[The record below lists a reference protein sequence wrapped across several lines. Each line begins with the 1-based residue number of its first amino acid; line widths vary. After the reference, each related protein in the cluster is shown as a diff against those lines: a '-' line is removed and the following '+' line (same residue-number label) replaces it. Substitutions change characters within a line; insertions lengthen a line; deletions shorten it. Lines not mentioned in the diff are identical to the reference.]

1 MRILL
6 VNFALL
12 ANHGGILQCYAL
24 QEVLKG
30 MGHCVEKADVK
41 PNFNFTL
48 HQILATVKRFLVR
61 TFITKNSTPIFYE
74 RQLDRPRNTICQNTD
89 KFINRYLRIVRV
101 NSLSELNGSHYDAVI
116 VGSDQV
122 WRRQYVGGDKLLSN
136 NTANDNAFLAFTDGW
151 QCKRIA
157 YAASV
162 GVDYWEYDEIETEV
176 IKKLAHNLD
185 AISVREDSA
194 IDLLHKHLG
203 EDLQIKHVLDPT
215 LLLDKEE
222 YIKIFKNS
230 DAKKSAGNLLVYIL
244 DATNEKNKIVSYFSE
259 TFGLVPFCVNN
270 PNYENWELVP
280 EERVQTSIEL
290 WLRGFYDANFVVA
303 DSFHACVFSIIF
315 EKPFVVITNE
325 KRGVARIHSLLR
337 LFDLNDRVITS
348 IDEVKNVSRDVDW
361 NAVREKKEE
370 LANYSRQWLENA
382 ITKGNL

>member
-24 QEVLKG
+24 QEVLRS
-30 MGHCVEKADVK
+30 MGHKVVKAEMQ
-41 PNFNFTL
+41 PHFRFTL
-48 HQILATVKRFLVR
+48 HQILAMIKRCIVK
-61 TFITKNSTPIFYE
+61 TFITRNSTPVLFEYN
-74 RQLDRPRNTICQNTD
+74 QDKPRTIVCHNTD
-89 KFINRYLRIVRV
+89 KFIKKYLKILRV
-101 NSLSELNGSHYDAVI
+101 NSMSELNDRDYDAVI

-348 IDEVKNVSRDVDW
+348 IDEVKKVSRDVDW

-370 LANYSRQWLENA
+370 LAKYSRQWLVDALE
-382 ITKGNL
+382 TKK